1 VFGIENFV
9 FVRRV
14 CVVGWTWCCGQQ
26 QGLPLLKSFLGWRTP
41 AYLLWEAMVAVA
53 RAARRLAVVVGVLVA
68 VVAIVVVA
76 VPIPGG
82 EHDPHLRD
90 THLVQPPPGAYPIN
104 HLPVCFLLTAQ
115 SHSVGNPF
123 CEDVVLAWSGM
134 VW

>member
-1 VFGIENFV
+1 
-9 FVRRV
+9 
-14 CVVGWTWCCGQQ
+14 VVGWTWCWEQQ
-26 QGLPLLKSFLGWRTP
+26 EGLPLLKLSLGWRAP

-68 VVAIVVVA
+68 LVVIVVVA

-104 HLPVCFLLTAQ
+104 HLPVCFLLLAQ

-123 CEDVVLAWSGM
+123 GEN
-134 VW
+134 VWLWRGGVW